1 MKKILLLA
9 VVAIAC
15 SVQPQSLSAQSF
27 LKNLFGGGKSSS
39 STTTT
44 TTTTTESN
52 SSSSEALG
60 GLLNTV
66 VGAATSSTGDSQT
79 GNLISSLISS
89 VTGSVT
95 TTKANLV
102 GSWGYTAPC
111 VQFVSENALSNIGGD
126 VMAGKVEDKLAP
138 LYKVIGIKEGT
149 LVFRFAE
156 DGTVTYGIGSRT
168 MQGTYV
174 FNNEEKTVVIT
185 TSLGREI
192 TTHCTI
198 SGSTLAL
205 TFDATK
211 LLDLFKGIVS
221 KVSSMQTIASLAEG
235 YTGMKVGFEFSK
247 Q

>member
-1 MKKILLLA
+1 MKKILLSAL
-9 VVAIAC
+9 VALAC
-15 SVQPQSLSAQSF
+15 SVHPQNLSAQSF
-27 LKNLFGGGKSSS
+27 LKNLFGGGKSETT
-39 STTTT
+39 STTT
-44 TTTTTESN
+44 ENNN
-52 SSSSEALG
+52 STSSTSSEALG

-66 VGAATSSTGDSQT
+66 VGAATGSTGDSQT

-95 TTKANLV
+95 TTKANLI

-126 VMAGKVEDKLAP
+126 VMAGKVEDKLASI
-138 LYKVIGIKEGT
+138 YKIIGIKEGT

-156 DGTVTYGIGSRT
+156 DGTVSYGIGSRM

-174 FNNEEKTVVIT
+174 FNSDEKTVVIT

-205 TFDATK
+205 TLDATK

-221 KVSSMQTIASLAEG
+221 KVSSLQTIATLAEG